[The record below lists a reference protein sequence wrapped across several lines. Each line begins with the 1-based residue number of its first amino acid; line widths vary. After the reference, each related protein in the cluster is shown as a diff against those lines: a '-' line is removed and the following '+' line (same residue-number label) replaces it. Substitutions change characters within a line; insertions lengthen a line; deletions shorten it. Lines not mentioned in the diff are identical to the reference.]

1 MNCIADHLDDIT
13 NCDIKKAEQSFRCP
27 IGASNKKTNRKMTNP
42 LIPDETILQKI
53 YFIRRHKIML
63 DKDLAELYGV
73 ETKRLKHQ
81 VKRNMNRFP
90 ERFMF
95 ELNPTENEILRSQNA
110 TLRHGEHSK
119 YLPFVFTE
127 HGILMLSNVLKS
139 QSAVEISIRII
150 DVFVKLRSEYM
161 EHTEIWLAI
170 ERIKGKVDNQEKNID
185 VVFRYL
191 DQLIDKQTEPRARKR
206 IGYKPDEN

>member
-1 MNCIADHLDDIT
+1 MD
-13 NCDIKKAEQSFRCP
+13 KS
-27 IGASNKKTNRKMTNP
+27 
-42 LIPDETILQKI
+42 LIPDETILNKI
-53 YFIRRHKIML
+53 YYIRGHKVML
-63 DKDLAELYGV
+63 DSDLAELYGV
-73 ETKRLKHQ
+73 ETRRLKEQ
-81 VKRNMNRFP
+81 VKRNLNRFP

-95 ELNPTENEILRSQNA
+95 ELSSQENQILRSQNA

-127 HGILMLSNVLKS
+127 HGILMLSNVLKN
-139 QSAVEISIRII
+139 QSAIDISIRII

-170 ERIKGKVDNQEKNID
+170 ERIKGKVDNQEKNIE
-185 VVFRYL
+185 VVFLYL
-191 DQLIDKQTEPRARKR
+191 DQLIDKQTEPQPRKR

>member
-1 MNCIADHLDDIT
+1 
-13 NCDIKKAEQSFRCP
+13 
-27 IGASNKKTNRKMTNP
+27 MTNS
-42 LIPDETILQKI
+42 LIPDEAILHKI
-53 YFIRRHKIML
+53 YFIRGHKVML
-63 DKDLAELYGV
+63 DKDLAALYGV
-73 ETKRLKHQ
+73 ETRRLKEQ
-81 VKRNMNRFP
+81 VKRNLIRFP
-90 ERFMF
+90 DRFMF
-95 ELNPTENEILRSQNA
+95 ELTSHENEILRSQNA

-119 YLPFVFTE
+119 YLPFAFTE

-170 ERIKGKVDNQEKNID
+170 ERIKGKVDNQDKNIE

-191 DQLIDKQTEPRARKR
+191 DQLIDKQTEPQPRKR

>member
-1 MNCIADHLDDIT
+1 MSQMD
-13 NCDIKKAEQSFRCP
+13 KS
-27 IGASNKKTNRKMTNP
+27 
-42 LIPDETILQKI
+42 LIPDETILNKI
-53 YFIRRHKIML
+53 YYIRGHKVML
-63 DKDLAELYGV
+63 DSDLAELYGV
-73 ETKRLKHQ
+73 ETRRLKEQ
-81 VKRNMNRFP
+81 VKRNLNRFP

-95 ELNPTENEILRSQNA
+95 ELSSQENQILRSQNA

-127 HGILMLSNVLKS
+127 HGILMLSNVLKN
-139 QSAVEISIRII
+139 QSAIDISIRII

-170 ERIKGKVDNQEKNID
+170 ERIKGKVDNQEKNIE
-185 VVFRYL
+185 VVFLYL
-191 DQLIDKQTEPRARKR
+191 DQLIDKQTEPQPRKR

>member
-1 MNCIADHLDDIT
+1 
-13 NCDIKKAEQSFRCP
+13 
-27 IGASNKKTNRKMTNP
+27 MTNS
-42 LIPDETILQKI
+42 LIPDEAILQKI
-53 YFIRRHKIML
+53 YFIRGHKVML

-73 ETKRLKHQ
+73 ETKRLKQQ
-81 VKRNMNRFP
+81 VKRNLIRFP

-95 ELNPTENEILRSQNA
+95 ELNSIEHEILRSQNA

-139 QSAVEISIRII
+139 QSAIEISIRII

-170 ERIKGKVDNQEKNID
+170 ERIKGKVDNQEKNIE
-185 VVFRYL
+185 VVFRCL
-191 DQLIDKQTEPRARKR
+191 DELIDKQTQPQPRKR
-206 IGYKPDEN
+206 IGYKPDDT